1 VTSGTFG
8 AADTGKEFDSGL
20 VESTALISQGKIFD
34 YTFDKVRKFNYH
46 CMLHPVMTG

>member
-34 YTFDKVRKFNYH
+34 AAETIAIIPNKIT
-46 CMLHPVMTG
+46 LI